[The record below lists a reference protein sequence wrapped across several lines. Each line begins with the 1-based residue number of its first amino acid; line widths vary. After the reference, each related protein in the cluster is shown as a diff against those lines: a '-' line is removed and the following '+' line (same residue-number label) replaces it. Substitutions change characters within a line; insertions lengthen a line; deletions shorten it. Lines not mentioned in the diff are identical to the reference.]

1 MEDRTQ
7 KLKYIGEYF
16 GAVMQE
22 TKMQEEAGELITAI
36 SRLQQR
42 AIMAVNG
49 AYEEDEREVTR
60 LVKEVITELADIEIL
75 KEQLID
81 LYDVREEYEEEVN
94 YKIERTLKRIAYGY
108 YE

>member
-1 MEDRTQ
+1 MEDRIQ

-16 GAVMQE
+16 GTVMQE

-60 LVKEVITELADIEIL
+60 LVKEIITELADIEIL

-81 LYDVREEYEEEVN
+81 LYDAREEYEEEVN